1 MTNAAYSINSIE
13 KIGHINI
20 YYLYYTCISNQE
32 LFLKVLFGGALRK
45 DFHASLHVYVFSF

>member
-1 MTNAAYSINSIE
+1 MTNAAYCINSIE

-20 YYLYYTCISNQE
+20 YYLYYISYQQ
-32 LFLKVLFGGALRK
+32 LLLKVLFGGALRK